1 MQIKNATAL
10 SGIQVK
16 WFAVLAG
23 VFCLAIATGA
33 SAEAVDRPCKED
45 AEKLCNGVQPGGGNI
60 ARCLKEHSSE
70 LSPACKDNIT
80 KAKEKAKEF
89 KEACKDDAHKLCN
102 GVQQG
107 GGRILQCL
115 SQHESELSPA
125 CKEQMDQPRGR
136 M

>member
-1 MQIKNATAL
+1 MKNASAL

-23 VFCLAIATGA
+23 VFCLAIAAGA
-33 SAEAVDRPCKED
+33 SAEDVDRPCKAD
-45 AEKLCNGVQPGGGNI
+45 AEKLCNGVQPGGGNV

-70 LSPACKDNIT
+70 LSPACKDNIA
-80 KAKEKAKEF
+80 KAKEKAREF
-89 KEACKDDAHKLCN
+89 KEACKDDAHKLCK
-102 GVQQG
+102 GVQPG

-115 SQHESELSPA
+115 NQHESELSPA
-125 CKEQMDQPRGR
+125 CKEQMDQPRGK